1 MKMQKIKMKMERN
14 KAFLWREIRFNQW
27 LMRFFLILIGLMIF
41 TNLLLATPPFAED
54 HADRLTDL
62 YKKQVFFNT
71 NGQPQISVAISEHQ
85 FKVQIKI
92 DQAVRVYLG
101 GSSHDHLTINLPT
114 EWTVQIDESIHR
126 ESAKIEHCII
136 LEQFSS
142 QDQKQIPIKKEQ
154 WTQKIAKPLRLIEA
168 GAIVGLSGKMLD
180 TKTYALCQCG
190 IKNEEQL
197 KKEIETLEAQFDQRF
212 ESLVELLQPP
222 KGDFIAIE
230 KNSGLSIHAKD
241 LIWFSPIITE
251 NQTDKPIIW
260 LTSTK
265 QSSKTITRAYEGDI
279 YLTMGADGLMTAV
292 NEIDAETLL
301 KGVVPTEI
309 YTHSPQEALKAQ
321 AIVARGHLM
330 SKAGMRHRADP
341 FLFCAEVH
349 CQAYTGIEKRTP
361 QTDLAVELT
370 RGQLLFDEDQKLV
383 DSVYSSTCGGHTEDY
398 HLMWGG
404 LPQKALMGKRDQI
417 SSLDQSKANEIKVDQ
432 GLIDGHVSS
441 IFDNHQS
448 FCSEPKHTY
457 RWQEK
462 LKGSLLSNQLKKHN
476 IGSVYGIEVI
486 KRGRSGRAI
495 DIKYHGTKGVHI
507 VRGSYQNRLL
517 LGKLKSGLWRLTA
530 QYGKNLKAYEPQ
542 AKGSDFNVKEPTNWI
557 FDGAGYGHGVG
568 MCQHGALQMSK
579 QNYKVDQILSHYYTG
594 SKIIKI
600 W

>member
-1 MKMQKIKMKMERN
+1 MEMQKIKMEMQKT
-14 KAFLWREIRFNQW
+14 KAFFWIESLINQC
-27 LMRFFLILIGLMIF
+27 LLIFGFFSLHVMIF
-41 TNLLLATPPFAED
+41 MNLLFATP
-54 HADRLTDL
+54 

-85 FKVQIKI
+85 FKVQVKI

-101 GSSHDHLTINLPT
+101 GSSHDHLTIQLPT

-126 ESAKIEHCII
+126 ESAKVEHCII

-142 QDQKQIPIKKEQ
+142 DDQNQIPIKKEQ
-154 WTQKIAKPLRLIEA
+154 WTQKLAKPLSLIEA

-197 KKEIETLEAQFDQRF
+197 KKEIEILEAQFDQRF
-212 ESLVELLQPP
+212 ESLVELLEPP
-222 KGDFIAIE
+222 KGDFLAIE

-241 LIWFSPIITE
+241 LIWFSPIMTE
-251 NQTDKPIIW
+251 NQAEKPIIW
-260 LTSTK
+260 LTSTNQSSTNQSSSNQSSSK
-265 QSSKTITRAYEGDI
+265 QSSKSITRAYEGDI
-279 YLTMGADGLMTAV
+279 YLTIGSDGLMTAV

-309 YTHSPQEALKAQ
+309 YTHSPQEVLKAQ

-370 RGQLLFDEDQKLV
+370 QGQILFDEDQKLV

-404 LPQKALMGKRDQI
+404 LPQKALMGKKDQI
-417 SSLDQSKANEIKVDQ
+417 SSLDQSKVDQ
-432 GLIDGHVSS
+432 GLIDGDLSS
-441 IFDNHQS
+441 LFENQQS

-462 LKGSLLSNQLKKHN
+462 LKGALLSKKLKKHN
-476 IGSVYGIEVI
+476 IGQVYGIEVI

-495 DIKYHGTKGVHI
+495 DIKYHGTKGQHI

-517 LGKLKSGLWRLTA
+517 LGQLKSGLWQLSA
-530 QYGKNLKAYEPQ
+530 QYGKTLKSYEPQ
-542 AKGSDFNVKEPTNWI
+542 AKGLDFEAKEPTNWI

-579 QNYKVDQILSHYYTG
+579 QNYKADQILSHYYTG